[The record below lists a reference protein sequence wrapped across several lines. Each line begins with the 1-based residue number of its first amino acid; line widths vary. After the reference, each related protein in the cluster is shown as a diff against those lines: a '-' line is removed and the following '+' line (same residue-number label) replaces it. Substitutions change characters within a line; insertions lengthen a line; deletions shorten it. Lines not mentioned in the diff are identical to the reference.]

1 MIHLP
6 FEDRI
11 IFIGGR
17 WVGEKP
23 ELIKNHMRRFQFTP
37 DPDGLKF
44 QYRKLLE
51 CSHDGFGCIATASMR
66 LGQYNMFTADWVA
79 GGTLNYGVCEEKF
92 SDYEYRAG
100 KLQSIYS
107 LYTGET
113 PKYFA
118 FMTGTGNY
126 IGDLEDCF
134 GSIDAFKELIV
145 NHKNA
150 EITERLITML
160 KSGGA
165 TEEYIELDDLIL

>member
-11 IFIGGR
+11 ILIGGR
-17 WVGEKP
+17 WDGEKP
-23 ELIKNHMRRFQFTP
+23 ELIKNHMKRFQFTP

-51 CSHDGFGCIATASMR
+51 CSHDGFGCIATESMKA
-66 LGQYNMFTADWVA
+66 GQYNMFTANWVA
-79 GGTLNYGVCEEKF
+79 GGTLNPGVCQEKF

-100 KLQSIYS
+100 KLQSLYS
-107 LYTGET
+107 LYTGDD

-118 FMTGTGNY
+118 FMTGNGNY

-134 GSIDAFKELIV
+134 GSKEVYKELILAQ
-145 NHKNA
+145 KNA